1 MIVSEGTMGITGYLV
16 MATIVF
22 SLGIYTVCTRRNAV
36 AYLMGIE
43 LMLNA
48 ANINFV
54 AFAHYNGKNL
64 DGQIFSL
71 FVIALAA
78 CESVI
83 ALAIVL
89 GIYRSYRSIDT
100 DNVATLKN

>member
-1 MIVSEGTMGITGYLV
+1 MELTGYV
-16 MATIVF
+16 IMATMVF
-22 SLGIYTVCTRRNAV
+22 VLGVYVVCTRTNGV
-36 AYLMGIE
+36 GYLMGIE

-54 AFAHYNGKNL
+54 AFSHFNGNRV
-64 DGQIFSL
+64 DGQVFAL

-89 GIYRSYRSIDT
+89 GIYRNYKTID
-100 DNVATLKN
+100 VAQVSQLKN

>member
-1 MIVSEGTMGITGYLV
+1 MVGLQ
-16 MATIVF
+16 AFVF
-22 SLGIYTVCTRRNAV
+22 LAVILFVLGVYIVCTRTNAV
-36 AYLMGIE
+36 GYLMGIE

-54 AFAHYNGKNL
+54 AFAHFNGNRV
-64 DGQIFSL
+64 DGQIFTL

-83 ALAIVL
+83 ALSIVL
-89 GIYRSYRSIDT
+89 GMYRSFRSIDT
-100 DNVATLKN
+100 ENAATLKE

>member
-1 MIVSEGTMGITGYLV
+1 MDLTGYII

-22 SLGIYTVCTRRNAV
+22 GLGVYVVCTRTNGV
-36 AYLMGIE
+36 GYLMGIE

-54 AFAHYNGKNL
+54 AFAHFNGNRV
-64 DGQIFSL
+64 DGQIFAL

-89 GIYRSYRSIDT
+89 GVYRNFRSIDT
-100 DNVATLKN
+100 AQVSQLKN

>member
-1 MIVSEGTMGITGYLV
+1 MSITPFLL
-16 MATIVF
+16 MSSILF
-22 SLGIYTVCTRRNAV
+22 LLGLYIVCTRTNAIGF
-36 AYLMGIE
+36 LLGIE

-48 ANINFV
+48 ANVNFA
-54 AFAHYNGKNL
+54 AFAKFHGREI
-64 DGQIFSL
+64 DGQIFAI

-89 GIYRSYRSIDT
+89 SMYRQYRSIGT
-100 DNVATLKN
+100 ENAEGMKN

>member
-1 MIVSEGTMGITGYLV
+1 

-22 SLGIYTVCTRRNAV
+22 GLGVYTVCTRTNGV

-48 ANINFV
+48 ANINFI
-54 AFAHYNGKNL
+54 AFAHFNGNRV
-64 DGQIFSL
+64 DGQIFAL

-89 GIYRSYRSIDT
+89 GIYRNYKSIDT
-100 DNVATLKN
+100 NQAANLKF

>member
-1 MIVSEGTMGITGYLV
+1 MDLTGYII

-22 SLGIYTVCTRRNAV
+22 GLGVYVVCTRTNGV
-36 AYLMGIE
+36 GYLMGIE

-54 AFAHYNGKNL
+54 AFAHFNGNRV
-64 DGQIFSL
+64 DGQIFAL

-89 GIYRSYRSIDT
+89 GVYRNFRSIDT
-100 DNVATLKN
+100 AQVSQLRN

>member
-1 MIVSEGTMGITGYLV
+1 MTITPFIV
-16 MATIVF
+16 MATILF
-22 SLGIYTVCTRRNAV
+22 GLGLYVVCTRVNAV
-36 AYLMGIE
+36 GYLMGIE
-43 LMLNA
+43 LILNA

-54 AFAHYNGKNL
+54 AFAHYHHN
-64 DGQIFSL
+64 DISGQIFSL

-89 GIYRSYRSIDT
+89 GIYRNFKSIDT
-100 DNVATLKN
+100 TNIATLKN

>member
-1 MIVSEGTMGITGYLV
+1 MVSLQAFIFMGVILF
-16 MATIVF
+16 A
-22 SLGIYTVCTRRNAV
+22 LGIYVVCTRTNAV
-36 AYLMGIE
+36 GYLMGIE
-43 LMLNA
+43 LILNA

-54 AFAHYNGKNL
+54 AFAHYNGSKV
-64 DGQIFSL
+64 DGQVFAL

-89 GIYRSYRSIDT
+89 GLYRNYKSIDT
-100 DNVATLKN
+100 KHVSTLKN